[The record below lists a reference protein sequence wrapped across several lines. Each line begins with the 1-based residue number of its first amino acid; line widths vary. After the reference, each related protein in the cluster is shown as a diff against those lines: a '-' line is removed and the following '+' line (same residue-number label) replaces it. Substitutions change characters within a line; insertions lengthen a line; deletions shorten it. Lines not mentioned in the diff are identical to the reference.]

1 MTMVAEAEHVAA
13 RPAASTV
20 VLVPFPAQG
29 HISPMLRL
37 ARALAGRGVAAIV
50 TMPDFVHRR
59 LASACGQAGV
69 VVGVEL
75 ASIDSGV
82 PDDGVGE
89 PPGFAGFAR
98 AMEHHMP
105 TSLEAMLTTRR
116 GLAGCGVACL
126 VADVLAS
133 WAVPVA
139 TRCGVPAVGFWPA
152 MLATYR
158 VVAAI
163 PELIDKGLISDH
175 GTHYVPLLHDPRIIP
190 LHFFWLCNFL
200 VDLSLQLRAYDRWCR
215 CSLLFYDS

>member
-1 MTMVAEAEHVAA
+1 MGAEAEHVAV
-13 RPAASTV
+13 RPAAATV

-29 HISPMLRL
+29 HICPMLRL
-37 ARALAGRGVAAIV
+37 AHTLAGRGVAAV
-50 TMPDFVHRR
+50 VAVPDFVHRR
-59 LASACGQAGV
+59 IAGACGQVG
-69 VVGVEL
+69 VGVEL

-98 AMEHHMP
+98 AMECHMP
-105 TSLEAMLTTRR
+105 TSLEAMLTTQR
-116 GLAGCGVACL
+116 GVACL

-163 PELIDKGLISDH
+163 PELIDKGLISDY
-175 GTHYVPLLHDPRIIP
+175 GTLYVQCVLLLDACMIHA
-190 LHFFWLCNFL
+190 LF
-200 VDLSLQLRAYDRWCR
+200 R
-215 CSLLFYDS
+215 CMHSSGSVISLLI